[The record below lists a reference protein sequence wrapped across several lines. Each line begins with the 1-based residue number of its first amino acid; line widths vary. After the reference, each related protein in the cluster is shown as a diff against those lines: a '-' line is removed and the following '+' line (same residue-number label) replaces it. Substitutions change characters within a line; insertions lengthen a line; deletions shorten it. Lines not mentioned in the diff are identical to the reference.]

1 MTPMEVFRRAFAEI
15 GEVSATHLSAYLEKK
30 HGVKIEPAFI
40 PLFKATLKDLE
51 KANEI
56 RQDAKPIP
64 LNQPSQVM

>member
-1 MTPMEVFRRAFAEI
+1 MKPLELFRRAFAEI
-15 GEVSATHLSAYLEKK
+15 GEVSATDLSAYLEKK

-51 KANEI
+51 KTNEF

-64 LNQPSQVM
+64 SNQPALVT